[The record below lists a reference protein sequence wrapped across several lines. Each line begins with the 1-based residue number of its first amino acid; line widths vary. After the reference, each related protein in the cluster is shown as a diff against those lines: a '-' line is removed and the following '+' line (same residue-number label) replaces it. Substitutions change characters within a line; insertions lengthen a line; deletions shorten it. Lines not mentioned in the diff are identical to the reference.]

1 MRRDLRRGLI
11 FLLSTSLIFIWIMIG
26 FELDTYFSHK
36 QVKDDAPSK
45 VEKRTRIGL
54 SLGTLKEDRW
64 LKDSELLQEK
74 AMDYGVDLLVL
85 NANNDDNDQLTQ
97 VKYLIKQ
104 GIDVLML
111 VPTDYK
117 MAVEAVKL
125 AKSKGIPVISYD
137 RLVRNANV
145 DFYISFDNF
154 KVGALMAE
162 QIMRMP
168 DVENIFIVNGAK
180 TDYNTKL
187 IKEGYDSV
195 LAPYVE
201 EGRVQIISEH
211 WAPNWVKEH
220 AFDYTEGLLKAKTPV
235 DAVIAGND
243 SLADAVYEAL
253 SQFRK
258 TDEVYLVGQD
268 ADLTACQRVVEGT
281 QLMTVYKPIDL
292 LVTTAIET
300 ALKLA
305 KKETVYTTQSIH
317 DGSYE
322 VKCFLLSPIPVTRE
336 NMEETVIKDG
346 FHLREEIYL
355 EP

>member
-1 MRRDLRRGLI
+1 MRRDLRRVLI
-11 FLLSTSLIFIWIMIG
+11 FILSTALIFIWIMIG
-26 FELDTYFSHK
+26 FELDTYFSQK
-36 QVKDDAPSK
+36 QEKEESPSN
-45 VEKRTRIGL
+45 VENRIRIGL

-74 AMDYGVDLLVL
+74 AMAYGVDLLVL

-117 MAVEAVKL
+117 MAAEAVKL

-162 QIMRMP
+162 EIMRIP
-168 DVENIFIVNGAK
+168 EVKNIFIVNGAK

-195 LAPYVE
+195 LGPYVE
-201 EGRVQIISEH
+201 KGQVRIISEH

-220 AFDYTEGLLKAKTPV
+220 AFDYTETLLKAKIPV

-253 SQFRK
+253 SQFRQ
-258 TDEVYLVGQD
+258 TEEVYLVGQD
-268 ADLTACQRVVEGT
+268 ADLTACQRVVEGS

-305 KKETVYTTQSIH
+305 KNERVYTEQTIN
-317 DGSYE
+317 DGTYE
-322 VKCFLLSPIPVTRE
+322 VNCFLLSPIPVTRE
-336 NMEETVIKDG
+336 NMEETVIKDQ
-346 FHLREEIYL
+346 FHLKEEVYL
-355 EP
+355 KP